1 MVRITIAMALGANL
15 FDLLGFVKDTN
26 DCSGIQPSSDYM
38 FKCLVALQTLC
49 CVWWV
54 FVTAKGRGGMKPLI
68 QDLGVRVRRIKKV
81 AGEIERKMFHL
92 SGVGVPLLWQYLASI
107 GYDRYTLVS
116 VGWCVVAVGWT
127 GDLARVYIPFVQRNW
142 PLKKILRDKEYGQL
156 CGAAYFSLGTQI
168 SFTLFPAAIAT
179 TAVLWLVFGDL
190 SAALIGVS
198 FGGDAVVVKLG
209 REGKKSLEGSLA
221 MFLVCF
227 ITGMIVFQEVP
238 LCEYGVFFG
247 SLAATLT
254 ELYEPFGLNDN
265 LTIPIFSAL
274 ALHWGLLRVGNLC

>member
-1 MVRITIAMALGANL
+1 M
-15 FDLLGFVKDTN
+15 
-26 DCSGIQPSSDYM
+26 
-38 FKCLVALQTLC
+38 
-49 CVWWV
+49 
-54 FVTAKGRGGMKPLI
+54 
-68 QDLGVRVRRIKKV
+68 
-81 AGEIERKMFHL
+81 
-92 SGVGVPLLWQYLASI
+92 
-107 GYDRYTLVS
+107 
-116 VGWCVVAVGWT
+116 
-127 GDLARVYIPFVQRNW
+127 
-142 PLKKILRDKEYGQL
+142 

-274 ALHWGLLRVGNLC
+274 ALHWGLLRVESIYANRFFDYDAHIFSFFGDIPYKLQQFAECRTGS